1 MGILLKGTTAVCDDD
16 HLVFANIRS
25 TGTLANLR
33 QNPSVEV
40 NGVDPFVRKVYRLKG
55 QRPSSTQGRSPTRRR
70 LSTSAR
76 SQIAMIREIVM
87 IRIASAQPV
96 DSPAYD
102 LGLTEEEVRDRW
114 QRHFDSLR
122 SAR

>member
-1 MGILLKGTTAVCDDD
+1 
-16 HLVFANIRS
+16 
-25 TGTLANLR
+25 
-33 QNPSVEV
+33 
-40 NGVDPFVRKVYRLKG
+40 
-55 QRPSSTQGRSPTRRR
+55 
-70 LSTSAR
+70 
-76 SQIAMIREIVM
+76 MIREIVM